1 MNPALSPM
9 STAYGSSI
17 PFAGGYPPPMFGQ
30 MPPMGMQG
38 YPYPPVHPGYAI
50 GPDGQ
55 LQVATPAQIAQFYQ
69 NMQHQHYGQRSPG
82 NHAQSQA
89 VFNHG
94 QLSGLDGRLDT
105 NISQD
110 SKTKMFMYR
119 KSQESAINPVIHEQ
133 SDEVSRKS
141 SQLNNQDVKSVS
153 IQQPKEANS
162 PKLNENSSYQS
173 KLPSNMQSNK
183 NINAS

>member
-1 MNPALSPM
+1 
-9 STAYGSSI
+9 
-17 PFAGGYPPPMFGQ
+17 MFGQ

-69 NMQHQHYGQRSPG
+69 NMQHQQYGPRSPG
-82 NHAQSQA
+82 AHAQSQGLIH
-89 VFNHG
+89 HG

-141 SQLNNQDVKSVS
+141 SQLNNQEVRSTS
-153 IQQPKEANS
+153 LQNAKETNS
-162 PKLNENSSYQS
+162 P
-173 KLPSNMQSNK
+173 
-183 NINAS
+183 